1 MAKKVIG
8 WSVKVMFTQKF
19 FAAVFAA
26 YVFLLSP
33 VAYAEE
39 NSSDNDGMPAY
50 IANAPEDDGVPAYIA
65 NAPADDDP
73 PVYVT
78 NPPREN
84 PNPTPPYPMP
94 PSIPVENP
102 TPTPPPTPTQP
113 TPKIDDGQ
121 GLEFLVYNKDGVM
134 AFAIIAAHENYKLQP
149 VLAWERVQGR
159 ATLSQMTSYY
169 DDIAMINASYFEP
182 NGNIVGVLKMGNK
195 FVGTGEPR
203 SAIGIKSDSS
213 VVFGKVG
220 YYGVVN
226 INGNEFQ
233 INGVNCDRPRNSIV
247 VYNNLFGA
255 STTTNQY
262 GVEVVVQ
269 NNIVVEIARGKG
281 NNLIPYDGYVISVQ
295 GKADELMTNIHVGDY
310 VNLNETILDESG
322 NFFDAVDIVGVGPRL
337 VYNGQVYVTADEEH
351 FPADIRVGRA
361 PRSAVGVT
369 KYGDY
374 IFAVVDGRQAHS
386 RGCTLQEWA
395 SILINEFGAV
405 NAINLDGG
413 GSSELIVKDKVV
425 NAPSDGKERPVG
437 NALMIVH
444 R

>member
-1 MAKKVIG
+1 
-8 WSVKVMFTQKF
+8 MFTQKV

-26 YVFLLSP
+26 YVFLFSP
-33 VAYAEE
+33 IAQAEE
-39 NSSDNDGMPAY
+39 NSADDDGAPAY
-50 IANAPEDDGVPAYIA
+50 IANAPEDDGMPAYIT

-73 PVYVT
+73 PIYIT
-78 NPPREN
+78 HPPREN
-84 PNPTPPYPMP
+84 PTPTPP
-94 PSIPVENP
+94 SVPVENP
-102 TPTPPPTPTQP
+102 TPTQP
-113 TPKIDDGQ
+113 TPPPIQTPTIDDGQ
-121 GLEFLVYNKDGVM
+121 GLEFLVYNKNGVM
-134 AFAIIAAHENYKLQP
+134 AFAVIAAHENYRLQP
-149 VLAWERVQGR
+149 VLAWERIQGR
-159 ATLSQMTSYY
+159 ATLSQMTRYY

-182 NGNIVGVLKMGNK
+182 NGNIIGVLKMGNK
-195 FVGTGEPR
+195 FVSTGETR
-203 SAIGIKSDSS
+203 SAIGIKPDGS

-226 INGNEFQ
+226 INGNEYQ
-233 INGVNCDRPRNSIV
+233 INGVNTARPKDSLVI
-247 VYNNLFGA
+247 YNNLFGA

-262 GVEVVVQ
+262 GVEIVVQ
-269 NNIVVEIARGKG
+269 NNTVVEIARGKG
-281 NNLIPYDGYVISVQ
+281 NNLIPYNGYVISVQ
-295 GKADELMTNIHVGDY
+295 GKADELMTSVHVGDY
-310 VNLNETILDESG
+310 VTLQESILDESG

-395 SILINEFGAV
+395 DILINEFGAV
-405 NAINLDGG
+405 EAINLDGG

-437 NALMIVH
+437 NALMIIH

>member
-1 MAKKVIG
+1 MAKKATG
-8 WSVKVMFTQKF
+8 WSVKVMFTQKI

-26 YVFLLSP
+26 YVFLFSS
-33 VAYAEE
+33 VAHAEE
-39 NSSDNDGMPAY
+39 NYSDNDGAPAY
-50 IANAPEDDGVPAYIA
+50 IANAPEDDGMPAYIS

-78 NPPREN
+78 HPPAE
-84 PNPTPPYPMP
+84 NPTPTPPSIQTP

-102 TPTPPPTPTQP
+102 TPP
-113 TPKIDDGQ
+113 IDDGQ
-121 GLEFLVYNKDGVM
+121 GLEFLVYNKNGVM

-159 ATLSQMTSYY
+159 ATLSQMTRYY

-182 NGNIVGVLKMGNK
+182 NGSIIGVLKMDNQ

-203 SAIGIKSDSS
+203 SAIGIKPDGSI
-213 VVFGKVG
+213 VFGKVG

-226 INGNEFQ
+226 INGNEYQ
-233 INGVNCDRPRNSIV
+233 INGVNCSRPKDSIV
-247 VYNNLFGA
+247 IYNNLFGA
-255 STTTNQY
+255 STATNQY
-262 GVEVVVQ
+262 GVEIVVQ
-269 NNIVVEIARGKG
+269 NNFVTEIARGKG

-295 GKADELMTNIHVGDY
+295 GKADELMTSVHVGDY
-310 VNLNETILDESG
+310 VNLNENILDESG
-322 NFFDAVDIVGVGPRL
+322 NFFDAVHIVGVGPRL
-337 VYNGQVYVTADEEH
+337 VYNGQIYVTADEEH

-374 IFAVVDGRQAHS
+374 IFAVVDGRQSHS

-395 SILINEFGAV
+395 DILVNEFGAV

-413 GSSELIVKDKVV
+413 GSAELIVRDKVV

-437 NALMIVH
+437 NALMIIH